1 MIGVRKNCNFER
13 NETVKFQDRSL
24 NRPLVFPGTAPWT
37 AKQFLCM
44 IKALVKSFFLTFI
57 MLSVHFPICA
67 SEPPG
72 TVFPD
77 ADKVVAQ
84 RILNALWKEKSES
97 MKSSGS
103 QTGDAFSKLILSAAG
118 KLAGTPYAGGTLDS
132 EWEGE
137 QMRIFLTRTD
147 CILFVQTCISLAQT
161 VDSATDDKDVSIER
175 FASLLERSRYRKKG
189 PPYSYSDRI
198 HYTTEWL
205 RREEG
210 ATLNDIT
217 IDLGGSQIDHPV
229 SFMTSNASRYPLLSD
244 QAINPDCE
252 SDLKAIRATEEK
264 LNREPMTTI
273 PGSKLP
279 EAAKGIRSGD
289 IICFTTTVEGLDIS
303 HVAIAVVKN
312 GEVFFIHASQKE
324 GKVIVDK
331 KPLIEYVNVHRN
343 LSGVKILRP
352 LGR

>member
-24 NRPLVFPGTAPWT
+24 NRPHVFPGTAPWT

-57 MLSVHFPICA
+57 MLSVCFPICA

-175 FASLLERSRYRKKG
+175 FASLLERSR
-189 PPYSYSDRI
+189 
-198 HYTTEWL
+198 
-205 RREEG
+205 
-210 ATLNDIT
+210 
-217 IDLGGSQIDHPV
+217 
-229 SFMTSNASRYPLLSD
+229 
-244 QAINPDCE
+244 
-252 SDLKAIRATEEK
+252 
-264 LNREPMTTI
+264 
-273 PGSKLP
+273 
-279 EAAKGIRSGD
+279 
-289 IICFTTTVEGLDIS
+289 
-303 HVAIAVVKN
+303 
-312 GEVFFIHASQKE
+312 
-324 GKVIVDK
+324 
-331 KPLIEYVNVHRN
+331 
-343 LSGVKILRP
+343 
-352 LGR
+352 